1 MAFSGDVS
9 AIESIWYMSVLTV
22 YIQNRCYNRGT
33 QGQTCPSLNFLFIL
47 KWIADKKKPYFILK
61 NYKCSIQTL
70 QSTVRSVYYSVLHF
84 IHSSN
89 FSGNEVISGD
99 IDSKPVASKTGMRKD
114 ACELSFFQI

>member
-1 MAFSGDVS
+1 MLQQGD
-9 AIESIWYMSVLTV
+9 T
-22 YIQNRCYNRGT
+22 G
-33 QGQTCPSLNFLFIL
+33 PSLNFLFIL
-47 KWIADKKKPYFILK
+47 KWIADKKKYFK
-61 NYKCSIQTL
+61 KL
-70 QSTVRSVYYSVLHF
+70 QVQYLYYLQLTVRSVNYSVLHF

>member
-1 MAFSGDVS
+1 METCQPLKAFGTCQCLQCTFKIGVTTGEHR
-9 AIESIWYMSVLTV
+9 ARRAPLSI
-22 YIQNRCYNRGT
+22 
-33 QGQTCPSLNFLFIL
+33 FLFIL
-47 KWIADKKKPYFILK
+47 KWIADKKNKYFILK